1 MKNGIDWESLGFSVV
16 GTAQNGKEAL
26 ELIEE
31 YHPDL
36 LISDI
41 KMPFMDG
48 LELSKTIH
56 ENYINTKIILFS
68 GWDDFEYARTAI
80 SYGVSQYI
88 MKPIDYNEM
97 QKLLTTMHEE
107 LEKEYAEKMNRTRLE
122 NIYTESIPLLRQQFF
137 TQLLTE
143 TLTEDYCTLQMKN
156 LKLNLDYEV
165 FHIITVKIRENDL
178 NDVLSE
184 LSIKETIKES
194 LEKITDLY
202 HFGMIDREVFLLCGN
217 KKHDI
222 ERITRTIQEASVIIE
237 RIFHTKISCG
247 ISSSGT
253 SLRALP
259 VLYQQAL
266 EALDYNVVIQDE
278 SYTYYND
285 ILPLQKDAPL
295 QKDDDWNSEVDSIEK
310 IITHCSEEELKTAVL
325 NMLEHYL
332 CPKLSIQPLL
342 ENAIYHG
349 MEGVY
354 DDGEITISVYEKDN
368 LIHIDVSD
376 NGLGMPEKV
385 VEYIMHNRVVSSK
398 RGSGIG
404 VRNVDERIK
413 LIYGEQYGVTIESEL
428 DEGTTATI
436 IIPKLEET
444 AEINSDESNK
454 TKL

>member
-1 MKNGIDWESLGFSVV
+1 MINFTIILADDEQQILYGMKNGIDWESLGFSVV

-31 YHPDL
+31 HHPDL

-156 LKLNLDYEV
+156 LKLNFDYEV

-222 ERITRTIQEASVIIE
+222 ER
-237 RIFHTKISCG
+237 

-325 NMLEHYL
+325 NMK
-332 CPKLSIQPLL
+332 P
-342 ENAIYHG
+342 
-349 MEGVY
+349 
-354 DDGEITISVYEKDN
+354 IT
-368 LIHIDVSD
+368 
-376 NGLGMPEKV
+376 
-385 VEYIMHNRVVSSK
+385 
-398 RGSGIG
+398 
-404 VRNVDERIK
+404 
-413 LIYGEQYGVTIESEL
+413 T
-428 DEGTTATI
+428 
-436 IIPKLEET
+436 
-444 AEINSDESNK
+444 
-454 TKL
+454 

>member
-1 MKNGIDWESLGFSVV
+1 MINFTIILADDEQQILYGMKNGIDWESLGFSVV

-165 FHIITVKIRENDL
+165 
-178 NDVLSE
+178 
-184 LSIKETIKES
+184 
-194 LEKITDLY
+194 
-202 HFGMIDREVFLLCGN
+202 GM
-217 KKHDI
+217 
-222 ERITRTIQEASVIIE
+222 
-237 RIFHTKISCG
+237 
-247 ISSSGT
+247 
-253 SLRALP
+253 LP
-259 VLYQQAL
+259 F
-266 EALDYNVVIQDE
+266 
-278 SYTYYND
+278 
-285 ILPLQKDAPL
+285 
-295 QKDDDWNSEVDSIEK
+295 
-310 IITHCSEEELKTAVL
+310 
-325 NMLEHYL
+325 
-332 CPKLSIQPLL
+332 
-342 ENAIYHG
+342 
-349 MEGVY
+349 
-354 DDGEITISVYEKDN
+354 
-368 LIHIDVSD
+368 
-376 NGLGMPEKV
+376 
-385 VEYIMHNRVVSSK
+385 R
-398 RGSGIG
+398 
-404 VRNVDERIK
+404 
-413 LIYGEQYGVTIESEL
+413 
-428 DEGTTATI
+428 
-436 IIPKLEET
+436 
-444 AEINSDESNK
+444 
-454 TKL
+454 